1 MTKLLRPML
10 LAALLAPL
18 LMNVTASSA
27 QTTDPDY
34 SYSPYGTQSNSGQQP
49 DGNQSNQSSPSSYG
63 YPGYGQGQQSGGMDP
78 GVNRSNLPNTATTTN
93 QRNTNSQQTID
104 NAGLEAQRNGYT
116 LPRLPPSPPTS
127 FQLLV
132 ERTLGQR
139 LALFGQDLFTD
150 PRTFASLPDAPPTT
164 DYIVS
169 TGDQVLLRMW
179 GPVTLNEALTVDRAG
194 NIFVPQ
200 VGAIHVAGLSYASL
214 TDHVRSEVSRVF
226 RNFNLSVDLGR
237 LHSIQVFVTGQAR
250 RPGTYTVSSLSTLV
264 NALFASGGPAPSGSM
279 RHIELRR
286 DGQVVTTLDLYD
298 LLLHGDNS
306 RDARLLPGDVI
317 AIAPVGP
324 EVGVSG
330 QVKKPAIYELK
341 AGESLGTLIE
351 FAGGPN
357 SVASSAGVTLQQIA
371 QHAYREAS
379 TIPLTPEGLRTPMT
393 DGDLITL
400 EGISNRFENTVTIRG
415 NLANPGRF
423 AWHAGMRVSDIIP
436 DKASLLTKSY
446 WDVRNA
452 EGRQSPFLEPL
463 PVPRTTTGT
472 NGTATPSG
480 TLNNGQAGTPGL
492 GPNTGTNLPTNDP
505 RALDRTDSQNVD
517 SNGAL
522 LAPYV
527 DANGNVISGEPD
539 MSSNTGEG
547 NASNGN
553 YNSLAP
559 YTRNGAAAGSNTIT
573 TGNEQG
579 SLSDR
584 VSTSAAKITRV
595 TLPAPEIDWAY
606 AVIERT
612 DRETLREKLLP
623 FDLGRLVLD
632 HDQSQNLELQ
642 PGDVVTIFSQADFNV
657 AQEQLTKIVRIE
669 GEVANAGVYSVQPG
683 ETLQSLVQRAGGLT
697 PQAYLF
703 GAQFTRE
710 STRTLQQQRL
720 EEYIDKLSVDLDRST
735 ADEALSVGAT
745 TSDTTVLTVE
755 QRLITQLRRQRA
767 TGRIILDFKTDS
779 QGVASIP
786 PLSLENGDVLV
797 IPSKP
802 AIVNVIGSVPNQS
815 SFLFRPG
822 MNVRYY
828 LNLAGRP
835 DRDSDPKHAFVI
847 RASGAVLSR
856 EGNGFWGDTF
866 EGLRLAPGDTLV
878 IPAKLFKISL
888 LRTLIESSTAFSSLA
903 LVAATV
909 AINH

>member
-1 MTKLLRPML
+1 MLKLFRLVL
-10 LAALLAPL
+10 LAAALLPL
-18 LMNVTASSA
+18 LVTLPASA
-27 QTTDPDY
+27 LQLADPYQYDPTDGGQ
-34 SYSPYGTQSNSGQQP
+34 STSTQQMSTDQ
-49 DGNQSNQSSPSSYG
+49 GNRPSSNDG
-63 YPGYGQGQQSGGMDP
+63 YSEYGQGQSNGADRGVRGYAGQNSSG
-78 GVNRSNLPNTATTTN
+78 TAN
-93 QRNTNSQQTID
+93 QRNTNPQQVTD
-104 NAGLEAQRNGYT
+104 SAGLDTQRNPNF
-116 LPRLPPSPPTS
+116 LPRLPPLPPTS

-132 ERTLGQR
+132 ERTLGQK
-139 LALFGQDLFTD
+139 LPLFGQDLFND
-150 PRTFASLPDAPPTT
+150 PRTFASLPDAPPTS

-179 GPVTLNEALTVDRAG
+179 GTVNLNEALTVDRGG

-200 VGAIHVAGLSYASL
+200 VGAIHVAGLSYSSL
-214 TDHVRSEVSRVF
+214 TEQVRLEVSRVF
-226 RNFNLSVDLGR
+226 RNFNLSVNLGR
-237 LHSIQVFVTGQAR
+237 LHSIQIFVTGEAR

-264 NALFASGGPAPSGSM
+264 NAIFASGGPSSAGSM

-286 DGQVVTTLDLYD
+286 EGQVVTTLDLYD
-298 LLLHGDNS
+298 LLLHGDKS
-306 RDARLLPGDVI
+306 KDAHLLPGDVI
-317 AIAPVGP
+317 AIAPAGL

-330 QVKKPAIYELK
+330 QVKQPAIYELK
-341 AGESLGTLIE
+341 PGEMLATLID

-371 QHAYREAS
+371 KHAYREAR
-379 TIPLTPEGLRTPMT
+379 TVPLTSEGLRTPMS

-423 AWHAGMRVSDIIP
+423 AWHTGMRVSEIIP
-436 DKASLLTKSY
+436 EKASLLTKSY

-463 PVPRTTTGT
+463 PPSRTPARTNGSMNPSNLSNGVGTNNYGTGT
-472 NGTATPSG
+472 GTMGSATSSGDDTRTSDREDPQSQYGNGAPLAPPVNANGDSVSG
-480 TLNNGQAGTPGL
+480 EAAAGAGTVL
-492 GPNTGTNLPTNDP
+492 
-505 RALDRTDSQNVD
+505 NVD
-517 SNGAL
+517 
-522 LAPYV
+522 
-527 DANGNVISGEPD
+527 
-539 MSSNTGEG
+539 
-547 NASNGN
+547 
-553 YNSLAP
+553 P
-559 YTRNGAAAGSNTIT
+559 YTRNGSRT
-573 TGNEQG
+573 TPNAISPDNEQG
-579 SLSDR
+579 GLSDR
-584 VSTSAAKITRV
+584 VSTSTAKITRV
-595 TLPAPEIDWAY
+595 TLPAPEIDWSY

-623 FDLGRLVLD
+623 FDLGKLVLD
-632 HDQSQNLELQ
+632 QDKTQDLDLQ
-642 PGDVVTIFSQADFNV
+642 PGDVVTIFSQADFDV

-669 GEVANAGVYSVQPG
+669 GEVVNAGVYSVQPG
-683 ETLQSLVQRAGGLT
+683 ENLQTLVSRAGGLT
-697 PQAYLF
+697 SQAYLF

-710 STRTLQQQRL
+710 STRSLQQQRL
-720 EEYIDKLSVDLDRST
+720 EEYIDKLSVDMDRST
-735 ADEALSVGAT
+735 ANEALSLVGT

-755 QRLITQLRRQRA
+755 QRLISQLRRQRA

-802 AIVNVIGSVPNQS
+802 AVVSVIGSVPNQG

-822 MNVRYY
+822 MSVRYY

-856 EGNGFWGDTF
+856 QGNGFWGDTF

-878 IPAKLFKISL
+878 IPAKLFKVSP

-909 AINH
+909 AVNH